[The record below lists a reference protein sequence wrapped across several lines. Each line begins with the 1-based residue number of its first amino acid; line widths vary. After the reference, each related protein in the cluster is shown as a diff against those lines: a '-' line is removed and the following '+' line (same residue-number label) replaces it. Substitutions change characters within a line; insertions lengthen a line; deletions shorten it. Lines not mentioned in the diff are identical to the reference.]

1 MMITG
6 VLYFLVGILFAA
18 IGLFIFSKS
27 TGIKILYLNFANNL
41 VVLIIVTMGS
51 LKYRQ
56 DFFDI
61 AIIYILLSFITN
73 RAILRYGKIE

>member
-41 VVLIIVTMGS
+41 VVLIIVAMGS

>member
-51 LKYRQ
+51 LKYKQ